1 MRPPA
6 PAPRPA
12 GDTAP
17 RPAGRDTAAAPAAA
31 PRPAGRDTAAR
42 PAMKAL
48 ADRPAVPP
56 LAAAPAAPPYGGARG
71 GGEFTGRCAPGAS
84 LMVLLLQ
91 PSFGE
96 FLPAAGTP
104 EAAAPAPGR

>member
-12 GDTAP
+12 GDT
-17 RPAGRDTAAAPAAA
+17 A